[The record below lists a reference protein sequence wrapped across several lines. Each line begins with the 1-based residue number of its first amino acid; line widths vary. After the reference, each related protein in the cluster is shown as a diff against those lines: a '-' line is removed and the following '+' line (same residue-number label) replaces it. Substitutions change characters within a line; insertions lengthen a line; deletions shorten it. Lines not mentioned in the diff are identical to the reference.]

1 MGQAPS
7 SPSSS
12 HDDALGSDDA
22 TGAGNRFAVQPVT
35 PHLKAKGATLV
46 LEVDALGFRLLKPRT
61 LDAINAF
68 GWGEIHSWLH
78 SPGRFS
84 FRFYEEKSQSIVEYN
99 FKLQHLDE
107 LLASMEVFIEAVMSQ
122 RKAKAISD
130 TEFEQLLEQLEQTIP
145 ADRAARI
152 STAAQFCFF
161 TSLQVCTDHAV
172 QF

>member
-1 MGQAPS
+1 MPS
-7 SPSSS
+7 KHHS
-12 HDDALGSDDA
+12 
-22 TGAGNRFAVQPVT
+22 AVC
-35 PHLKAKGATLV
+35 L
-46 LEVDALGFRLLKPRT
+46 FCR
-61 LDAINAF
+61 
-68 GWGEIHSWLH
+68 
-78 SPGRFS
+78 
-84 FRFYEEKSQSIVEYN
+84 SQSIVEYN

-122 RKAKAISD
+122 RKVSLAAQPKPAQTFARLRSPHLSNCDRLCDLQAKAISD